1 MSDSVYRVV
10 MGRAPFLCGLLGMVD
25 GTMILVLLMA
35 ILLAS
40 TLLQWGQQ
48 IKPLVKQAMMNS
60 VLERWP
66 SLIHSTQEH
75 SQTMALMTLLT
86 KL

>member
-10 MGRAPFLCGLLGMVD
+10 MGRAPFSCGLLGMVD
-25 GTMILVLLMA
+25 GTTILVLLMT
-35 ILLAS
+35 ILPAS

-48 IKPLVKQAMMNS
+48 IKPLVKQATMNS

-75 SQTMALMTLLT
+75 SQMMVLMTLTT